1 MKKIFCD
8 ATRITTNEEYDL
20 LKSHINSLIDEATAK
35 GCLSEQGADNEF
47 TREIARLGKIG
58 ALYETEVLHLPK
70 RAVNPLVF
78 EIEKELKTRGLSQTM
93 AAELIGVNEPTFL
106 SVMHGK
112 RHISM
117 RMAKKLF
124 YEFKINPELI
134 IKYA

>member
-8 ATRITTNEEYDL
+8 AIRITTSEEYDL
-20 LKSHINSLIDEATAK
+20 LTSHINSLIDEATAR
-35 GCLSEQGADNEF
+35 GYLSEQGADNEF

-70 RAVNPLVF
+70 HTINPLVF
-78 EIEKELKTRGLSQTM
+78 EIEKELKIRGLSQTV

-106 SVMHGK
+106 SIMRGK

-124 YEFKINPELI
+124 HEFKINPELI
-134 IKYA
+134 IKYS